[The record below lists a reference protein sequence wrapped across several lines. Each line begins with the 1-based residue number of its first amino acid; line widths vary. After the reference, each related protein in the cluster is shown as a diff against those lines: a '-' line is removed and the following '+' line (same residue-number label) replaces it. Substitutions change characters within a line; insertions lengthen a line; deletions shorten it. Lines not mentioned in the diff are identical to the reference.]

1 MTRGQAKKVEAATKE
16 NAHPAAK
23 PTAGKKNAKSTATA
37 SKPAKKR
44 KSPSPELS
52 DDTTLVDEPAEGP
65 SPKKKK
71 ASPKASTKK
80 EKPEVSG
87 KAAKGG
93 EKTEKKDTTAPQ
105 PTPAAST
112 SPIDHE
118 AIATHVKQ
126 AVHSAIMP
134 FTKLLDP
141 FMQFQMQCAKLGEET
156 GVEANA
162 KRTQVIDIIAELQA
176 RHRHRRSISASSF
189 RKLVPAQRKQQ
200 AASMADSSA
209 QFKEPTRTHVH
220 APATEAAHSHGSAA
234 ERAAPGLERQGSVSK
249 MARVAKRLVTSPRE
263 EKEQVQLDR
272 TLEREVK
279 KGPKE
284 ADVGLMEV

>member
-1 MTRGQAKKVEAATKE
+1 MSSTKTTPETARRGSVMTRGQAKKVEAATKE
-16 NAHPAAK
+16 NAHPA
-23 PTAGKKNAKSTATA
+23 PRPMAGKKNAKLAATT

-71 ASPKASTKK
+71 ASPKASMKK

-87 KAAKGG
+87 KATKGG
-93 EKTEKKDTTAPQ
+93 EKTEKKDTTTPQ
-105 PTPAAST
+105 PTPAASP

-118 AIATHVKQ
+118 AIAKHVKQ

-156 GVEANA
+156 GLEADA

-176 RHRHRRSISASSF
+176 RYAE
-189 RKLVPAQRKQQ
+189 
-200 AASMADSSA
+200 D
-209 QFKEPTRTHVH
+209 PTRALEDALDGDDAKMKTQEKSEQG
-220 APATEAAHSHGSAA
+220 EASEDGFDVEEGRNWSHEG
-234 ERAAPGLERQGSVSK
+234 
-249 MARVAKRLVTSPRE
+249 
-263 EKEQVQLDR
+263 
-272 TLEREVK
+272 
-279 KGPKE
+279 
-284 ADVGLMEV
+284 